1 MNIVDFNQLKFNE
14 IKKIV
19 SNINIEEDY
28 NSELVKR
35 YIEVN
40 SDIEKNEINIFK
52 NELNSYIQRLSLE
65 KEEVIRIVESLYK

>member
-1 MNIVDFNQLKFNE
+1 MNSVDFNQLKFNE

-35 YIEVN
+35 YI
-40 SDIEKNEINIFK
+40 D
-52 NELNSYIQRLSLE
+52 LLS
-65 KEEVIRIVESLYK
+65 IYCGGR

>member
-1 MNIVDFNQLKFNE
+1 MNSVDFNQLKFNE

-35 YIEVN
+35 YIDLLL
-40 SDIEKNEINIFK
+40 SD
-52 NELNSYIQRLSLE
+52 SRL
-65 KEEVIRIVESLYK
+65 

>member
-35 YIEVN
+35 
-40 SDIEKNEINIFK
+40 
-52 NELNSYIQRLSLE
+52 
-65 KEEVIRIVESLYK
+65 

>member
-1 MNIVDFNQLKFNE
+1 MNSVDFNQLKFNE

-35 YIEVN
+35 YIDLLL
-40 SDIEKNEINIFK
+40 SDSRKNVVK
-52 NELNSYIQRLSLE
+52 LG
-65 KEEVIRIVESLYK
+65 